1 MNLDDAREKIMY
13 AGLIH
18 DSIPAKWKSKLITD
32 NKFELGF
39 SNGSRIITMFK
50 PRGKGPADV
59 YIDEMALMPHA
70 DDIYDAAL
78 YMISRGGQLS
88 IASTPFGKGGRF
100 YDIISNNSEYPDFKR
115 YQLPW
120 WWSSALCI
128 DVKKAIL
135 EAPSMRT
142 PDRVD
147 KFGTQT
153 LKLIFRNNTI
163 EGFMQEMEL
172 SFIDEQEAF
181 LSYDLIMRC
190 VDPNP
195 EYLYFNKLDTFIN
208 DLDILHDKLRGVPY
222 AGYDVGRRKHPAVLE
237 ITEKI
242 DSKHFLRASIAL
254 YNKTF
259 EEQEFLISQAL
270 DKLPIPKLAIDET
283 GMGMQIAENLAGKY
297 PGIVIPVNFG
307 SHVNADIRQ
316 PSERDKKRGL
326 KKSTIAVKE
335 RMATDIKIAMQR
347 GDLVIPPDKDLI
359 LQLHSIKAETSITG
373 NITYAVEKNETHHAD
388 KFWSLG
394 MCLLVSRSTASSEPT
409 DLISYGDNSMR
420 NNMSDFGKYA

>member
-1 MNLDDAREKIMY
+1 VKKYLIILLILVTAMNIVSKQVPDGKELIDWLATNSGYIEGLASYNETDLVLDGWQKEYIDDPAQLIAALKARQIGSSFAMAAKAIAKSQIYKNWPAVLTSMNLDDAREKIMY

-100 YDIISNNSEYPDFKR
+100 YDISSNSSEYPDFKR

-135 EAPSMRT
+135 EAPSMPT

-147 KFGTQT
+147 RFGTQT

-195 EYLYFNKLDTFIN
+195 EYLYFNK
-208 DLDILHDKLRGVPY
+208 H
-222 AGYDVGRRKHPAVLE
+222 
-237 ITEKI
+237 
-242 DSKHFLRASIAL
+242 
-254 YNKTF
+254 
-259 EEQEFLISQAL
+259 
-270 DKLPIPKLAIDET
+270 
-283 GMGMQIAENLAGKY
+283 
-297 PGIVIPVNFG
+297 
-307 SHVNADIRQ
+307 
-316 PSERDKKRGL
+316 
-326 KKSTIAVKE
+326 
-335 RMATDIKIAMQR
+335 
-347 GDLVIPPDKDLI
+347 
-359 LQLHSIKAETSITG
+359 
-373 NITYAVEKNETHHAD
+373 
-388 KFWSLG
+388 
-394 MCLLVSRSTASSEPT
+394 
-409 DLISYGDNSMR
+409 
-420 NNMSDFGKYA
+420 